1 MRQEADRGSVRLVFR
16 AANDSEATDF
26 APLIE
31 LAGSRVSESG
41 KLFDRD
47 LTPDAA
53 WTPETVRIE
62 GRTLAPGQS
71 AIIEHVIPRVA
82 APHQE
87 RWQSVRYWPD
97 AEDQPDGVVL
107 QLSVSDSQSDS
118 VPTVSSPGYVRH
130 DRTSDESAHWPGTL
144 IWRYRAGDLITSPA
158 VSDGVVYA
166 GSSDNHLYALNGL
179 TGDVLWRFKAR
190 GRLSRP
196 AVSGN
201 SVPVVSEGV
210 VYAGSSDNH
219 LYAIA
224 GSPPR

>member
-179 TGDVLWRFKAR
+179 TGDVLWRFKAG
-190 GRLSRP
+190 GR
-196 AVSGN
+196 V

-224 GSPPR
+224 ASPPR